1 MQCTRRDVLRQT
13 ASGLLAGLF
22 PALSGAKAQGAFPT
36 QPIRFVVPF
45 SAGGTADVLARAIGM
60 QLQTRYGY
68 AAVVENRTGAAGN
81 VGAMAVAK
89 APADG
94 HTLVLGTVGIHA
106 AYAIYKNLGYD
117 PSKDLRP
124 IVVLGEVPCVLVVHP
139 SLPFR
144 TLDQF
149 LAYVKANPD
158 RLTFGSAGVGSSTH
172 LVGELFQQAA
182 GVRLRHVPY
191 RGSSMAMNDLLGGQ
205 IDAMFEQIT
214 TAAPIIAAGNI
225 RALGVTSLQRSAALL
240 DVPTVSELAISGFYG
255 TGWFTV
261 ATGAAVPEAV
271 VNKLNRDI
279 NEILN
284 ASNLQEMWTK
294 LALTVI
300 GGSAAD
306 AEKYFEAERQKWR
319 KVIEAANIHID

>member
-1 MQCTRRDVLRQT
+1 MPCTRRDVLRQT
-13 ASGLLAGLF
+13 AGGLLGLF
-22 PALSGAKAQGAFPT
+22 PARSGAEAQGTFPT

-45 SAGGTADVLARAIGM
+45 SAGGTADVLARAIGA

-68 AAVVENRTGAAGN
+68 AVVVENRTGAAGN

-106 AYAIYKNLGYD
+106 AYTIYKNLGYD
-117 PSKDLRP
+117 PSKDLRA

-149 LAYVKANPD
+149 LTYAKANPD

-172 LVGELFQQAA
+172 MVGELFQQAA
-182 GVRLRHVPY
+182 GVKLRHVPY

-214 TAAPIIAAGNI
+214 TAAPIITAGNI
-225 RALGVTSLQRSAALL
+225 RALGVTSLQRSAALP
-240 DVPTVSELAISGFYG
+240 DVPTLSELAIAGFDG

-261 ATGAAVPEAV
+261 ATSAAVPQAV
-271 VNKLNRDI
+271 VNTLNRDI
-279 NEILN
+279 NAILN
-284 ASNLQEMWTK
+284 APNLQEMWTR

-300 GGSAAD
+300 GGSASD

>member
-1 MQCTRRDVLRQT
+1 MPCTRRDLLRQT

-22 PALSGAKAQGAFPT
+22 PTLSGAEAQSAFPT
-36 QPIRFVVPF
+36 QSIRFVVPF
-45 SAGGTADVLARAIGM
+45 SAGGTADVLARAIGV

-68 AAVVENRTGAAGN
+68 PVVVENRTGAAGN

-94 HTLVLGTVGIHA
+94 HTIVLGTVGIHA
-106 AYAIYKNLGYD
+106 AYTIYKNLGYD

-124 IVVLGEVPCVLVVHP
+124 IVVLGEVPCVLVIHP
-139 SLPFR
+139 GLPFR

-149 LAYVKANPD
+149 LTYAKANPD

-182 GVRLRHVPY
+182 GVTLRHVPY

-214 TAAPIIAAGNI
+214 TAAPNITAGNI

-240 DVPTVSELAISGFYG
+240 DVPTVSELALSGFDG

-261 ATGAAVPEAV
+261 ATGTAVPEAV

-284 ASNLQEMWTK
+284 ASNLHEMWAK

-306 AEKYFEAERQKWR
+306 AEKYFEAERHKWR
-319 KVIEAANIHID
+319 KVIEAADIHID

>member
-1 MQCTRRDVLRQT
+1 MQCTRRGVLRQT

-22 PALSGAKAQGAFPT
+22 PALSGAEAQGAFPT

-106 AYAIYKNLGYD
+106 AYVIYKNLGYD

-214 TAAPIIAAGNI
+214 TAAPIITAGNI

-240 DVPTVSELAISGFYG
+240 DMPTVS
-255 TGWFTV
+255 
-261 ATGAAVPEAV
+261 
-271 VNKLNRDI
+271 
-279 NEILN
+279 
-284 ASNLQEMWTK
+284 
-294 LALTVI
+294 
-300 GGSAAD
+300 
-306 AEKYFEAERQKWR
+306 
-319 KVIEAANIHID
+319 